1 MAQAIVTPAPARDTR
16 FELSV
21 SVNVMQL
28 TFAPVAGRRT
38 FYASLTIGS
47 KTFWLQRWD
56 TERCSR
62 PSPFA
67 FSSDRLMCWTAGSR
81 SAS

>member
-1 MAQAIVTPAPARDTR
+1 MADQSLPQSDIGFDLHFKIHSMR
-16 FELSV
+16 
-21 SVNVMQL
+21 L
-28 TFAPVAGRRT
+28 TFDPVAGRRT
-38 FYASLTIGS
+38 LYAAITIGS
-47 KTFWLQRWD
+47 TTFWLQRWD

-81 SAS
+81 RA